1 MFKNIEMAPA
11 DPILG
16 LTDAFKKDTSS
27 GKINLGVGV
36 YKDDTGITPILESV
50 KKAEKIIYAEEKT
63 KSYLGIA
70 GTEEF
75 GKLVRELI
83 FTKESK
89 VIKENRAVT
98 VQSPGGTG
106 ALRIAADFIHKFLP
120 NAKIWLSNPTWANHN
135 KVFNAAGIE
144 TSSYTYYNT
153 ETKGLNFDGMIEDL
167 SKIPAGDVVLIHACC
182 HNPTGVD
189 IASEQWAKVAEIS
202 KQQGFLVL
210 FDFAYQGF
218 GHGIDED
225 AVGIRL
231 FASKIRNF
239 MVANSFS
246 KNFGLYNERIGSLTV
261 VTDTDTEAKNV
272 FSQLKICVRGNF
284 SNPPAHGSS
293 IVTKI
298 LSDPYL
304 YELWKNEVTAMRN
317 RINSNRT
324 ILVDTL
330 KAKGIKQDFN
340 FINKQRG
347 MFSYTGLTKEQV
359 LELRNKFS
367 VYMVNSGR
375 ISLAGLSS
383 KNIDAFCEA
392 VAEVL

>member
-1 MFKNIEMAPA
+1 MFENIEMAPA
-11 DPILG
+11 DSILG

-27 GKINLGVGV
+27 NKINLGVGV

-50 KKAEKIIYAEEKT
+50 KKAEKVIYDQENS

-70 GTEEF
+70 GTEEY

-89 VIKENRAVT
+89 VLEENRAVT

-120 NAKIWLSNPTWANHN
+120 DAKLWLSNPTWANHN
-135 KVFNAAGIE
+135 AVFSAAGIE
-144 TSSYTYYNT
+144 TDTYTYYDT
-153 ETKGLNFDGMIEDL
+153 ETKGLNFEGMIQDL
-167 SKIPAGDVVLIHACC
+167 STIPAKDVVLIHACC

-189 IASEQWAKVAEIS
+189 IAPDQWGKVAEVA

-218 GHGIDED
+218 GNGIDED

-231 FASKIRNF
+231 FADKIKNF

-246 KNFGLYNERIGSLTV
+246 KNFGLYNERIGALTV
-261 VTDTDTEAKNV
+261 VADTEQEAKNV
-272 FSQLKICVRGNF
+272 FSQLKVCVRSNF

-293 IVTKI
+293 IVSKI

-304 YELWKNEVTAMRN
+304 YELWKHEVTEMRN
-317 RINSNRT
+317 RINSNRSV
-324 ILVDTL
+324 LVETL
-330 KAKGIKQDFN
+330 KSKGVKHDFD

-347 MFSYTGLTKEQV
+347 MFSYTGLTKDQV

-375 ISLAGLSS
+375 ISLAGINN
-383 KNIDAFCEA
+383 KNLDAFCEA
-392 VAEVL
+392 VAKVL